1 MPSSNSSLDHRRSDA
16 HIVENGFARSE
27 INWEQRTLVIP
38 AERMKTRAQH
48 VVPLSDRV
56 LALLEQQKQYSTS
69 QQYVFTSRVPGQP
82 LDEKAIRA
90 ILRYMDERCTPHGF
104 RSTFRTWC
112 AEETSFDFY
121 ATEMCLSHA
130 VGSAVAQAYL
140 RGDGISKRRPIMD
153 QWASFCAS
161 AA

>member
-1 MPSSNSSLDHRRSDA
+1 M
-16 HIVENGFARSE
+16 
-27 INWEQRTLVIP
+27 VIP

-140 RGDGISKRRPIMD
+140 RGDGISKRRHSRSWRKTGIPKLVRFTPMSGGKADIAD
-153 QWASFCAS
+153 WPVRANS
-161 AA
+161 